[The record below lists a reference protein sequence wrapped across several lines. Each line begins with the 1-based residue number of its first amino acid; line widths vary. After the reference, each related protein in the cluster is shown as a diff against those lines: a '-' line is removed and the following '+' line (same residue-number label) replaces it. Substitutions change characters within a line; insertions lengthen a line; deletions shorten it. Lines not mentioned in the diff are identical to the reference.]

1 MRGGGEPVG
10 CSGTLRRKGIVQ
22 ERKNTTT
29 IMKKKKTI
37 LPGSFYMI
45 MWRTIE
51 RVGRAAL
58 RTQRGAS
65 PLRPGATLSH
75 LTLELRPENKTMRV
89 AVRQHIDQEQRV
101 Y

>member
-10 CSGTLRRKGIVQ
+10 CSGILRRKGIVQ

-29 IMKKKKTI
+29 IIKKTPT

-45 MWRTIE
+45 MLRTIE
-51 RVGRAAL
+51 WVGQTAL
-58 RTQRGAS
+58 RTPRGAS

-75 LTLELRPENKTMRV
+75 LTLELRPENKTMQV